1 MHNKY
6 DSSSYHTFHFVD
18 TENMIGG
25 EVISYQVKSSFAYR
39 GKGSRAQNLC
49 KNYAYPQVTNK
60 NASGTATASN
70 TLASSR
76 FATHWHFGESLQ

>member
-60 NASGTATASN
+60 NASATATATN